1 MRGVG
6 RLVLWY
12 NRAAGVSRANGWTC
26 LQPPFRMF
34 IVMRSSTWL
43 GQYEDDFSP
52 FVHVASPV
60 GLVEPEESVCP
71 PDSDSPFPSLGEPDD
86 SDSEVRAR
94 QFSDSS
100 PAPSKPRLDKPAS
113 VGRSAAAAAS
123 ASASVKVSGCLC
135 HRHYTARLLL
145 FCRPRLTMIDFLI
158 YAPCLRPSVLH
169 IPVSVAPARPRYW
182 LWARNDLGNRPAL
195 TRQ

>member
-1 MRGVG
+1 MKTISH
-6 RLVLWY
+6 LSY
-12 NRAAGVSRANGWTC
+12 
-26 LQPPFRMF
+26 M
-34 IVMRSSTWL
+34 
-43 GQYEDDFSP
+43 
-52 FVHVASPV
+52 SPV
-60 GLVEPEESVCP
+60 LSVWSSRRSRSVPLTLTLC
-71 PDSDSPFPSLGEPDD
+71 PSLGEPDD

-145 FCRPRLTMIDFLI
+145 FCRPRLTMIDSRLI

-169 IPVSVAPARPRYW
+169 IPVSVAPAPLLVMGAKWPWQSTCPY
-182 LWARNDLGNRPAL
+182 APVTKKQ
-195 TRQ
+195 TRSMVL